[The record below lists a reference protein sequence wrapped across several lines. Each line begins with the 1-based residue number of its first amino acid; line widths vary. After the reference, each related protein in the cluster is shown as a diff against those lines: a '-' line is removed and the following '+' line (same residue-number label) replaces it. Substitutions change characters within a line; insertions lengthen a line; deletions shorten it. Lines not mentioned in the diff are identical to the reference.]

1 MAKSFSK
8 SFKKLSDVL
17 TELQI
22 QHQTQVPFVIT
33 EQMKATAIFN
43 EDLEF
48 VFHRV
53 PYNTSEFAICENLI
67 YPTLKEVWKLY
78 ADIFNMW
85 SRALIQLNLN
95 IKGYPDY
102 LIAKRS
108 PLSSVVFDMPY
119 MAVVESKKDDFSGAW
134 GQCLY
139 EMYTIQ
145 QLNGNPDFPVFGITS
160 SGLVWQVGK
169 LENNVFT
176 EYENLYL
183 IQDIDTLLSA
193 LKTLFETCKKNATQ
207 YGYLKP

>member
-8 SFKKLSDVL
+8 KFKKLSSVL
-17 TELQI
+17 SELQI
-22 QHQTQVPFVIT
+22 QHQTQVPFVVK
-33 EQMKATAIFN
+33 EKMKATAVFT

-67 YPTLKEVWKLY
+67 YPTLKEVWKQY

-108 PLSSVVFDMPY
+108 PLSSVVFDVPY
-119 MAVVESKKDDFSGAW
+119 MAVVEAKKDDFSGAW

-145 QLNGNPDFPVFGITS
+145 QLNGKPDFPVYGITS
-160 SGLVWQVGK
+160 SGLVWQFAK
-169 LENNVFT
+169 LEHNVFT
-176 EYENLYL
+176 EYETLFL
-183 IQDIDTLLSA
+183 IQDIDNLLSA
-193 LKTLFETCKKNATQ
+193 IKTLFEACKKNASIH
-207 YGYLKP
+207 GYL